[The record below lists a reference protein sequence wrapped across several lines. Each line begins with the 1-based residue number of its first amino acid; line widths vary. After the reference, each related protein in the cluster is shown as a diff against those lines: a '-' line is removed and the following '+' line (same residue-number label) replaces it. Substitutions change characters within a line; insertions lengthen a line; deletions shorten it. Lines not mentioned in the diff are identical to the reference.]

1 MKLMYLNP
9 LKTFPPPLVHGKI
22 TFHKT
27 GLWCQ
32 KGWDCCYKNQLRY
45 EKGNETVLQ
54 TGSSW

>member
-1 MKLMYLNP
+1 MHLNP
-9 LKTFPPPLVHGKI
+9 LKTIPTPGPWKNCLPQNWSLVP
-22 TFHKT
+22 
-27 GLWCQ
+27 